1 MASILLAIQLLVFVQ
16 QSPAPPA
23 KGMLADPIVDGS
35 YGFSIRPPA
44 DWRIVRQRVP
54 ERRGVTLVQMFH
66 PISQGQAEEIILK
79 QTSTTQPV
87 PMDEMVKRVAQ
98 NLELEFSNLEVQSQ
112 QLQTIA
118 GKPGAVLAATFFRE
132 GVRRLRLQ
140 AIIQQEAQAYYV
152 ILYDGPESLRKTSE
166 PLFSMVVDSL
176 RIIESEVDEKTLTG
190 ALETGEKILA
200 SIDADD
206 LRKAIIPEETLQFE
220 LDGKVIG
227 FVVLWQM
234 EHVREGKPGIAMRER
249 GWTFDASGQARRLQ
263 ANMFLSN
270 DREMEHWKTSVTT
283 LIPESPK
290 QPAYLEVALE
300 EGLRAGDILLSNQ
313 AYSLSQPTTENP
325 PTKLPAT
332 YISRLLA
339 RMLPRLVKDLSEER
353 MLAFV
358 SFDHSRAG
366 LVAKVVE
373 FEGRSELPSGA
384 SRGPVF
390 KVNDREG
397 LAAKPTSIYFDERH
411 RTVMVEA
418 GDLKMTPT
426 TTEAMERMFG
436 SRISEAEGR
445 MSKLEAQ
452 YNKDVER
459 FNRPDGK

>member
-1 MASILLAIQLLVFVQ
+1 MFSLLLAIQLLLPFQ
-16 QSPAPPA
+16 QTPAA
-23 KGMLADPIVDGS
+23 SESDLLADPIVDGS

-66 PISQGQAEEIILK
+66 PISGGQAEEIILK
-79 QTSTTQPV
+79 QTSTTQTV
-87 PMDEMVKRVAQ
+87 PMDEMLKRVAQ

-140 AIIQQEAQAYYV
+140 AIIQQEPQSYYV
-152 ILYDGPESLRKTSE
+152 ILYDGPASLRRTSE
-166 PLFSMVVDSL
+166 PLFNLVISSFRL
-176 RIIESEVDEKTLTG
+176 IQSEVDEKALST
-190 ALETGEKILA
+190 ALEEGEKFLG
-200 SIDADD
+200 SIEPDD
-206 LRKAIIPEETLQFE
+206 LKNAMIPEETLQFE

-227 FVVLWQM
+227 FVLLRQM

-249 GWTFDASGQARRLQ
+249 GWTFDAGGQARRLQ
-263 ANMFLSN
+263 ANLFLSN
-270 DREMEHWKTSVTT
+270 DMEIEHWKTSVTT
-283 LIPESPK
+283 LVPESPK

-300 EGLRAGDILLSNQ
+300 EGLRAGNILLSNQ

-339 RMLPRLVKDLSEER
+339 RMLPRLVEDISTKR

-358 SFDHSRAG
+358 TFDHSRAG

-397 LAAKPTSIYFDERH
+397 LAAKPTSIYFDDRD
-411 RTVMVEA
+411 RTVLVEA
-418 GDLKMTPT
+418 GELKMTPT
-426 TTEAMERMFG
+426 TPEAMEKLFG
-436 SRISEAEGR
+436 SRIDEAEGR
-445 MSKLEAQ
+445 MAQLEAR
-452 YNKDVER
+452 YNKDAER
-459 FNRPDGK
+459 FNRPGGK